1 MPVEQEQTGR
11 WAAPA
16 TRTRVVLLQFC
27 HCLTPC
33 HSRAGAM
40 MPSADKHLHSSST
53 AATSSSMPVSP
64 VPSPADAAGAALWE
78 HEGAQHSIMLPYIRD
93 HADQMMARVRQED
106 PRVHYVALKKVNDV
120 CLYKRITQPQETFNS
135 AMATS
140 PLGASLSSSF
150 SSLASSSRRGISI
163 TRDPTEGACVS
174 GDFEFRGITRVPGS
188 VDTVLDVLASES
200 ARENY
205 WVALNTMKDVKA
217 AALLSSAR
225 LQSQSRST
233 SSSITSE
240 TETDATAFPRW
251 SRKYT
256 AARFSK
262 HNSQVLDCCYAE
274 YATRYTE
281 TNNEGHSRH
290 RGGVYRRSVS
300 ENALRNASSVSAES
314 LAKAKVQG
322 AARFF
327 IRDWLFDVIETQE
340 PMVCKVVLTCT
351 VFVPPI
357 SGRGAT
363 VSRSD
368 FREFCTELMVG
379 ARRALTH
386 QWKDHAAH
394 AGVRSSSSWRRE
406 ARCCTVCSAQFSLL
420 RKRHTCRTCES
431 GVCSK
436 CCLKTAPPA
445 PVPDFN
451 SAMGF
456 GARPQQRG
464 GHKREC
470 LLCAQFGPDGG
481 LNARAGG
488 VTSRSR
494 HFSTS
499 IASMS
504 ASMSREFASSRGGAL
519 FDLEHEEID
528 QVHPD
533 LELRSTTSVS
543 GSRRRCSQRSVGSV
557 GSQRSISGPD
567 DDDDESDEDV
577 RPYTPRLDLR
587 ATTSKLRTASTDS
600 SRSSRSGPGVVLLS
614 DLETLTLS
622 GSFHRMSAR
631 SSASL
636 SASLSSRSP
645 INATSR
651 LPAKSAAPTPAIL
664 QTQQLQQRHDRAA
677 SEDNV
682 LLTASVKPRVG
693 TREGLQES
701 SASTEEDE
709 DVYSED
715 DLANFTLKLL

>member
-1 MPVEQEQTGR
+1 M
-11 WAAPA
+11 
-16 TRTRVVLLQFC
+16 
-27 HCLTPC
+27 
-33 HSRAGAM
+33 
-40 MPSADKHLHSSST
+40 
-53 AATSSSMPVSP
+53 ATSPVMLP
-64 VPSPADAAGAALWE
+64 GGDNAGAALWE
-78 HEGAQHSIMLPYIRD
+78 VEGAQHSIMLPYVRD
-93 HADQMMARVRQED
+93 HADSMMTRVRQED
-106 PRVHYVALKKVNDV
+106 PRTHYIALKQVHDV
-120 CLYKRITQPQETFNS
+120 CLYKRITQPQEALNA
-135 AMATS
+135 AMANTGPS

-150 SSLASSSRRGISI
+150 SSLASSRRGISV
-163 TRDPTEGACVS
+163 TCDPTEP

-225 LQSQSRST
+225 LQSQSST
-233 SSSITSE
+233 SSSVTSE
-240 TETDATAFPRW
+240 TDTDITAFPRW

-256 AARFSK
+256 ATRFSK
-262 HNSQVLDCCYAE
+262 HNAQVLDCCYAE
-274 YATRYTE
+274 YATRCTE

-290 RGGVYRRSVS
+290 RGFVYRRSVS
-300 ENALRNASSVSAES
+300 EHALINASSMSAQS
-314 LAKAKVQG
+314 LAKAKVPG

-340 PMVCKVVLTCT
+340 PLVCKLVLTCS
-351 VFVPPI
+351 VFIPPT

-406 ARCCTVCSAQFSLL
+406 TRCCSVCSAQFSLL
-420 RKRHTCRTCES
+420 RKCYTCVSCGS

-436 CCLKTAPPA
+436 CCLKTATGPSVPA
-445 PVPDFN
+445 FTAD
-451 SAMGF
+451 SSRGF
-456 GARPQQRG
+456 GSSMVSGSRPQQRER
-464 GHKREC
+464 HKREC
-470 LLCAQFGPDGG
+470 LLCVRYGPDNG
-481 LNARAGG
+481 LNA
-488 VTSRSR
+488 SRIGATTRPR
-494 HFSTS
+494 HLST
-499 IASMS
+499 AMGSMS
-504 ASMSREFASSRGGAL
+504 ASTFRGFGSSRGGIQL
-519 FDLEHEEID
+519 DLDEEID

-533 LELRSTTSVS
+533 LDLRSTASVS
-543 GSRRRCSQRSVGSV
+543 GSRRRRSQRSVGSV

-577 RPYTPRLDLR
+577 RAYTPRLDLR
-587 ATTSKLRTASTDS
+587 ATTSKLRTTSTDS
-600 SRSSRSGPGVVLLS
+600 TRSSRSAPGIVLLS

-622 GSFHRMSAR
+622 GSFHRAASMSAR

-636 SASLSSRSP
+636 SARSP
-645 INATSR
+645 MNAASR
-651 LPAKSAAPTPAIL
+651 LPAKSAAPTPAAL
-664 QTQQLQQRHDRAA
+664 RTQLLQQRSDRAA

-682 LLTASVKPRVG
+682 LLIPSVKPRIG
-693 TREGLQES
+693 TREGPQES
-701 SASTEEDE
+701 SASTDEDE

>member
-1 MPVEQEQTGR
+1 
-11 WAAPA
+11 
-16 TRTRVVLLQFC
+16 
-27 HCLTPC
+27 
-33 HSRAGAM
+33 M
-40 MPSADKHLHSSST
+40 MPSAADKHVHSSST
-53 AATSSSMPVSP
+53 AATSSISNSMPFSP
-64 VPSPADAAGAALWE
+64 VPSPVDAAGAALWE
-78 HEGAQHSIMLPYIRD
+78 NEGAQHSIMLPYIRD
-93 HADQMMARVRQED
+93 HADQMMARVRLED
-106 PRVHYVALKKVNDV
+106 PRVHYVALKQVNDV
-120 CLYKRITQPQETFNS
+120 CLYKRITQPLETVN
-135 AMATS
+135 AATTMS

-163 TRDPTEGACVS
+163 TQDPTEGVHAP

-205 WVALNTMKDVKA
+205 WVALNTMKDVKS

-225 LQSQSRST
+225 LQSQSLST

-240 TETDATAFPRW
+240 TEMDATAFPRW

-281 TNNEGHSRH
+281 TNNEGHTRH
-290 RGGVYRRSVS
+290 RGFVYRRSVS
-300 ENALRNASSVSAES
+300 EHALSSTSSVSAEP

-327 IRDWLFDVIETQE
+327 IRDWLFDVIETQD
-340 PMVCKVVLTCT
+340 PLVCKLVLTCT

-394 AGVRSSSSWRRE
+394 AGVRSAWRRE

-420 RKRHTCRTCES
+420 RKRHTCRSCGS

-436 CCLKTAPPA
+436 CCLKTVPA
-445 PVPDFN
+445 PISDFN
-451 SAMGF
+451 SSMGF

-470 LLCAQFGPDGG
+470 LLCAQFGPDSGVNG
-481 LNARAGG
+481 RASG

-504 ASMSREFASSRGGAL
+504 ASMSREFASSRGAL
-519 FDLEHEEID
+519 YDLEQEESD
-528 QVHPD
+528 RVHPD

-543 GSRRRCSQRSVGSV
+543 GSRRRHSQRSVGSV

-577 RPYTPRLDLR
+577 RPYTPRLDLLR

-600 SRSSRSGPGVVLLS
+600 SRSSRSGPGIVLLS

-631 SSASL
+631 SSSSL
-636 SASLSSRSP
+636 SASLSARSP
-645 INATSR
+645 MNAAPR
-651 LPAKSAAPTPAIL
+651 LSARSAAPPSVL
-664 QTQQLQQRHDRAA
+664 QHRHDRAA

-682 LLTASVKPRVG
+682 LLTTSVKPRVG
-693 TREGLQES
+693 TRDVPQES

-715 DLANFTLKLL
+715 DLANFTLKLQ

>member
-1 MPVEQEQTGR
+1 MLPSVE
-11 WAAPA
+11 
-16 TRTRVVLLQFC
+16 
-27 HCLTPC
+27 
-33 HSRAGAM
+33 
-40 MPSADKHLHSSST
+40 KHVHSSST
-53 AATSSSMPVSP
+53 AASSSMATSP
-64 VPSPADAAGAALWE
+64 VMLPGGDNAGAVLWE
-78 HEGAQHSIMLPYIRD
+78 VEGAQHSIMLPYVRD
-93 HADQMMARVRQED
+93 HADLMMTRVRQED
-106 PRVHYVALKKVNDV
+106 PRTHYIALKQVHDV
-120 CLYKRITQPQETFNS
+120 CLYKRITQPQEALNA
-135 AMATS
+135 AMANTGPS

-150 SSLASSSRRGISI
+150 SSLASSRRGISV
-163 TRDPTEGACVS
+163 TCDPTEP

-225 LQSQSRST
+225 LQSQSST
-233 SSSITSE
+233 SSSVTSE
-240 TETDATAFPRW
+240 TDTDITAFPRW

-256 AARFSK
+256 ATRFSK
-262 HNSQVLDCCYAE
+262 HNAQVLDCCYAE
-274 YATRYTE
+274 YATRCTE

-290 RGGVYRRSVS
+290 RGFVYRRSVS
-300 ENALRNASSVSAES
+300 EHALINASSMSAQS
-314 LAKAKVQG
+314 LAKAKVPG

-340 PMVCKVVLTCT
+340 PLVCKLVLTCS
-351 VFVPPI
+351 VFIPPT

-406 ARCCTVCSAQFSLL
+406 TRCCSVCSAQFSLL
-420 RKRHTCRTCES
+420 RKCYTCVSCGS

-436 CCLKTAPPA
+436 CCLKTATGPA
-445 PVPDFN
+445 VPAFTAD
-451 SAMGF
+451 SSRGF
-456 GARPQQRG
+456 GSSMVSGSRPQQRER
-464 GHKREC
+464 HKREC
-470 LLCAQFGPDGG
+470 LLCVRYGPDNG
-481 LNARAGG
+481 LNA
-488 VTSRSR
+488 SRIGTTTRPR
-494 HFSTS
+494 HLST
-499 IASMS
+499 AMGSMS
-504 ASMSREFASSRGGAL
+504 ASTFRGFGSSRGGIQL
-519 FDLEHEEID
+519 DLDEEID

-533 LELRSTTSVS
+533 LDLRSTASVS
-543 GSRRRCSQRSVGSV
+543 GSRRRRSQRSVGSV

-577 RPYTPRLDLR
+577 RAYTPRLDLR
-587 ATTSKLRTASTDS
+587 ATTSKLRTTSTDS
-600 SRSSRSGPGVVLLS
+600 TRSSRSAPGIVLLS

-622 GSFHRMSAR
+622 GSFHRAASMSAR

-636 SASLSSRSP
+636 SARSP
-645 INATSR
+645 MNATSR
-651 LPAKSAAPTPAIL
+651 LPAKSAAPTPAAL
-664 QTQQLQQRHDRAA
+664 RTQLLQQRSDRAA

-682 LLTASVKPRVG
+682 LLIPSVKPRIG
-693 TREGLQES
+693 TREGPQES
-701 SASTEEDE
+701 SASTDEDE

>member
-1 MPVEQEQTGR
+1 
-11 WAAPA
+11 
-16 TRTRVVLLQFC
+16 
-27 HCLTPC
+27 
-33 HSRAGAM
+33 M
-40 MPSADKHLHSSST
+40 MPSADKHVHSSST
-53 AATSSSMPVSP
+53 AATSSISNSMPFSP

-78 HEGAQHSIMLPYIRD
+78 NEGAQHSIMLPYIRD
-93 HADQMMARVRQED
+93 HGDQMMARVRQED
-106 PRVHYVALKKVNDV
+106 PRVHYVALKQVNDV
-120 CLYKRITQPQETFNS
+120 CLYKRITQPQETFNAS
-135 AMATS
+135 MTTS

-163 TRDPTEGACVS
+163 TCDPTENALS
-174 GDFEFRGITRVPGS
+174 PGDFEFRGITRVPGS
-188 VDTVLDVLASES
+188 VDMVLDVLASES

-217 AALLSSAR
+217 AALLSTAR
-225 LQSQSRST
+225 LQSQSFLT
-233 SSSITSE
+233 SSITSE
-240 TETDATAFPRW
+240 TDMDATAFPRW
-251 SRKYT
+251 SCKYT

-262 HNSQVLDCCYAE
+262 HNSQTLDCCFAE

-281 TNNEGHSRH
+281 TNNEGHTRN
-290 RGGVYRRSVS
+290 RGFVYRRSVS
-300 ENALRNASSVSAES
+300 EHALSKTSSVSAEP
-314 LAKAKVQG
+314 LVKAKVQG

-327 IRDWLFDVIETQE
+327 IRDWLFDVIETHE
-340 PMVCKVVLTCT
+340 PLVCKLVLTCT
-351 VFVPPI
+351 VIVPPI

-386 QWKDHAAH
+386 QWKDHAAQ

-406 ARCCTVCSAQFSLL
+406 TRCCTVCSSQFSLL
-420 RKRHTCRTCES
+420 RKRHTCRSCGS

-436 CCLKTAPPA
+436 CCLKTAPA

-451 SAMGF
+451 TSMGF
-456 GARPQQRG
+456 GARPQQR

-470 LLCAQFGPDGG
+470 LLCAQFGPENG
-481 LNARAGG
+481 LPARPDSR
-488 VTSRSR
+488 TSRSR

-504 ASMSREFASSRGGAL
+504 ASMSRGFSSSRGGAL
-519 FDLEHEEID
+519 FDLEQEEID

-557 GSQRSISGPD
+557 GNIS
-567 DDDDESDEDV
+567 DDESEEDV

-587 ATTSKLRTASTDS
+587 ATTSKLLTASTDLT
-600 SRSSRSGPGVVLLS
+600 RSSRSGPGIVLLS

-631 SSASL
+631 SSGSL
-636 SASLSSRSP
+636 SASISSRSP
-645 INATSR
+645 MDVTSR
-651 LPAKSAAPTPAIL
+651 MPAKSSAATPAA
-664 QTQQLQQRHDRAA
+664 LQQRHDRAV
-677 SEDNV
+677 SEDTV
-682 LLTASVKPRVG
+682 LLLTTVKPRVG
-693 TREGLQES
+693 TRDKTQES
-701 SASTEEDE
+701 SASTVEDE